1 MGKRVTCSLR
11 SRLAWLWQTEGIMT
25 KKTVSFDGI
34 TTVRDKVLA
43 KRHKRSKSQSAPP
56 PEPAAEQSNG
66 DNSEE
71 DSDAEQGSES
81 ENDEGGS
88 SPQAAPIDASDASD
102 ASESDEEEEQEDG
115 EEETSSSEDDSGEPT
130 ASNAESDEVSAS
142 DSEEDDGADDDGS
155 DASTSDDEEASTS
168 DDEENSDGSES
179 GSEEESSDDESVA
192 SLDDD
197 RTRQLKEAKVAPA
210 EDAEGKKYFESDP
223 FLAGMEEAHTFAAL
237 HLSRP
242 LLRAISELGYKAPTA
257 IQVGG
262 AAVTRCHSFV
272 LTVFVLCWTCV
283 VQRRVIPLC
292 LAGRDVCGSAVTG
305 SGKTAAFLLPAL
317 ERLLFRPKHI
327 PATRVLIV
335 TPTRELAT
343 QILSMTK
350 KLCKYTDIRAAL
362 VRG

>member
-1 MGKRVTCSLR
+1 
-11 SRLAWLWQTEGIMT
+11 MT

-102 ASESDEEEEQEDG
+102 ASESDEEEEEEDG

-155 DASTSDDEEASTS
+155 DASTS

>member
-102 ASESDEEEEQEDG
+102 ASESDEEEEEEDG

-155 DASTSDDEEASTS
+155 DASTS